1 MNVPKRVYD
10 LTQPIYHNCPGWPGQ
25 RLAVV
30 DWEYQHVTSGFNSER
45 VSFNTH
51 TGTHLDV
58 GYHFF
63 ADGKT
68 LDQVPAEVF
77 CGPMIIFDLR
87 QAVRADSAITPED
100 LAPHLPRIRKGD
112 IVLLCTGYG
121 PKRGFNAE
129 YLHKYPYLGG
139 PAADALAKAG
149 VKGVGTDALSM
160 GGSET
165 REKGAPCHLSL
176 LSKDIFILEELL
188 IPEEL
193 LDGKRRYF
201 SCFPMWIKGCGG
213 APARA
218 VVYDF
223 D

>member
-1 MNVPKRVYD
+1 MNIPKRIYD

-25 RLAVV
+25 PLAIV
-30 DWEYQHVTSGFNSER
+30 DWEFQHVNYGFNSER

-51 TGTHLDV
+51 TGTHIDV

-68 LDQVPAEVF
+68 LDQVPAEAF
-77 CGPMIIFDLR
+77 AGPMVVFDLR
-87 QAVRADSAITPED
+87 KTAKGDHAITPEE
-100 LAPHLPRIRKGD
+100 LAPHLARVQKGD

-121 PKRGFNAE
+121 QKRGFNE
-129 YLHKYPYLGG
+129 DYLHQYPYLGV
-139 PAADALAKAG
+139 PAAEALLKAG

-160 GGSET
+160 GGW
-165 REKGAPCHLSL
+165 GAPEKALCHVTL
-176 LSKDIFILEELL
+176 LPKDVFLLEELL
-188 IPEEL
+188 IPEAIIDE
-193 LDGKRRYF
+193 KRRYF
-201 SCFPMWIKGCGG
+201 TCFPMWIKGCGG

-218 VVYDF
+218 VVYEF